1 MRRMGA
7 SVCHVVRNG
16 GGSQNDMNDHKGG
29 GPGEERVLKYPRVYF
44 N

>member
-16 GGSQNDMNDHKGG
+16 GGGGSQNDMNDHEGG
-29 GPGEERVLKYPRVYF
+29 GEGLKMSTCLF
-44 N
+44 